1 MSAKGPRPTLV
12 EKLQRQKELEQEQSK
27 VIVDLYS
34 HYRNGTFLSVDI
46 VNSAKLKE
54 GEDSLR
60 VVRTF
65 LAFHRYLTRRSRGAL
80 ASLFSGD
87 GVMCL
92 FKRPQ
97 EAVDVAISILKGL
110 EAFNR
115 EESSLC
121 GYLDVRV
128 GIHSGTVLLDN
139 TKDLTKVT
147 AWDMDVAWDL
157 QKHSRPGSL
166 LISRSTWKQI
176 GNKGDFKRAWRRI
189 AHTSVYSYRYPLS
202 PGPKVPG
209 MAENRSPWRGQD
221 WRRDL
226 RPPVLCARRLIVWSS
241 LILILAASCFFL
253 YSRWKSPSPLISA
266 GKLLPFASFN
276 QVRDVAEYASS
287 GRASLPMQELIPIV
301 IGNIVTNMGENKY
314 LSRAKIRQNDRL
326 VPLPDKVFL
335 VIPRSKNT
343 LYNRK
348 NGLHEETVYPL
359 HKRNNDR
366 YLVNNYG
373 LFTVQVEI
381 LDDYLIF
388 LTARDAE
395 NYLNGNPRG

>member
-1 MSAKGPRPTLV
+1 MSAKTTGPTLV
-12 EKLQRQKELEQEQSK
+12 EKLQRQKELEQEQSS
-27 VIVDLYS
+27 VIVDLYN
-34 HYRNGTFLSVDI
+34 HYRNGTFLSVDV

-54 GEDSLR
+54 GEDSLK

-65 LAFHRYLTRRSRGAL
+65 LAFHRYLSRQTGGAL

-97 EAVDVAISILKGL
+97 EAVDVAVGILKGL

-115 EESSLC
+115 EESSLS

-147 AWDMDVAWDL
+147 ARDMDVAWHL

-176 GNKGDFKRAWRRI
+176 GNQGDFRRAWRKI
-189 AHTSVYSYRYPLS
+189 AQTGAYSYRCPLS
-202 PGPKVPG
+202 PGSKVPG
-209 MAENRSPWRGQD
+209 LIRLRSPWRGED
-221 WRRDL
+221 WRREEPQPTL
-226 RPPVLCARRLIVWSS
+226 VARPLIVWSL
-241 LILILAASCFFL
+241 LIAIGAASCFLL
-253 YSRWKSPSPLISA
+253 YSRWKSHAPSITA
-266 GKLLPFASFN
+266 GKLLPMASLSE
-276 QVRDVAEYASS
+276 VKDVAEYASL
-287 GRASLPMQELIPIV
+287 GKASPALQERVPVV
-301 IGNIVTNMGENKY
+301 IRNIVTNMGENKY
-314 LSRAKIRQNDRL
+314 LSRAKIKQGDRL
-326 VPLPDKVFL
+326 ISLPDKVFL
-335 VIPRSKNT
+335 VIPRNKNT

-348 NGLHEETVYPL
+348 NGLHEETIYPL
-359 HKRNNDR
+359 FKLNNDR

-373 LFTVQVEI
+373 FFTVQVEI

-388 LTARDAE
+388 LTTKEAE
-395 NYLNGNPRG
+395 NYLKGSARG

>member
-1 MSAKGPRPTLV
+1 MSARSTRPTLV
-12 EKLQRQKELEQEQSK
+12 EKLQRQKELEQEQSSA
-27 VIVDLYS
+27 IVDLYS
-34 HYRNGTFLSVDI
+34 HYRNGTFMSVDV

-54 GEDSLR
+54 GEDSLK

-65 LAFHRYLTRRSRGAL
+65 LAFHRYLRRLTRGAL

-97 EAVDVAISILKGL
+97 EAVDVAIGIVKGL

-115 EESSLC
+115 EESALS
-121 GYLDVRV
+121 GYLNVRV

-139 TKDLTKVT
+139 TEDLTKVT
-147 AWDMDVAWDL
+147 AWDMDVACHL

-176 GNKGDFKRAWRRI
+176 GNQGDFKRAWRKI

-202 PGPKVPG
+202 PGLKVPG

-226 RPPVLCARRLIVWSS
+226 RRPVLFARRLIVWSV
-241 LILILAASCFFL
+241 LIVIVTASCFLL
-253 YSRWKSPSPLISA
+253 YSRWKSHNPSITA
-266 GKLLPFASFN
+266 GKLFPFVSFN
-276 QVRDVAEYASS
+276 QVREVAEYASS

-314 LSRAKIRQNDRL
+314 LFRAKIKEGDKL
-326 VPLPDKVFL
+326 SLLPDKVFL
-335 VIPRSKNT
+335 VIPRNKNT

-348 NGLHEETVYPL
+348 NGLHEETIYPL
-359 HKRNNDR
+359 HKHNNDR

-388 LTARDAE
+388 LTTKAAE
-395 NYLNGNPRG
+395 NYLKGNANG

>member
-1 MSAKGPRPTLV
+1 MSAKSTGPTLV
-12 EKLQRQKELEQEQSK
+12 EKLQRQKELEQEQSSA
-27 VIVDLYS
+27 IVDLYS
-34 HYRNGTFLSVDI
+34 HYRNGTFLSVDV

-54 GEDSLR
+54 GEDSLK

-65 LAFHRYLTRRSRGAL
+65 LAFHRYLRRLTGGAL

-97 EAVDVAISILKGL
+97 EAVDVAIGILKGL
-110 EAFNR
+110 EAFNS
-115 EESSLC
+115 EESSLS

-147 AWDMDVAWDL
+147 AWDMDVAWHL

-176 GNKGDFKRAWRRI
+176 GNQGDFRRAWRKI
-189 AHTSVYSYRYPLS
+189 AQTSAYSYRYSPS

-209 MAENRSPWRGQD
+209 LVRLRSPWRGED
-221 WRRDL
+221 WRREERQPAL
-226 RPPVLCARRLIVWSS
+226 FARPRIVWSL
-241 LILILAASCFFL
+241 LIVIGTASCFLL
-253 YSRWKSPSPLISA
+253 YSRWRSHTPSIVA
-266 GKLLPFASFN
+266 GKLFPLASFN
-276 QVRDVAEYASS
+276 QVKDVVEYASL
-287 GRASLPMQELIPIV
+287 GKASLPLQERVPIV
-301 IGNIVTNMGENKY
+301 IHNIVTNMGENKY
-314 LSRAKIRQNDRL
+314 LSRAKIKQDDRL
-326 VPLPDKVFL
+326 ISLPDKVFL

-348 NGLHEETVYPL
+348 NGLHEETIYPL
-359 HKRNNDR
+359 YKQNNDR

-388 LTARDAE
+388 LTTKEAE
-395 NYLNGNPRG
+395 TYLKNNANG

>member
-1 MSAKGPRPTLV
+1 MSAKGSRPTLV
-12 EKLQRQKELEQEQSK
+12 EKLQRQKELEQEQST
-27 VIVDLYS
+27 VIADLYR

-65 LAFHRYLTRRSRGAL
+65 LAFHRYLSSRTHGAL

-97 EAVDVAISILKGL
+97 EAVDVAISILRGL

-121 GYLDVRV
+121 GYLNVRV
-128 GIHSGTVLLDN
+128 GIHSGTLLLDN
-139 TKDLTKVT
+139 TKDLAKLT
-147 AWDMDVAWDL
+147 AWDMDVARHL
-157 QKHSRPGSL
+157 QKHSRPGSML
-166 LISRSTWKQI
+166 LSRSTWRQVH
-176 GNKGDFKRAWRRI
+176 NKGDFKRAWTKI
-189 AHTSVYSYRYPLS
+189 AQTSVYSYRHTLS
-202 PGPKVPG
+202 PGPKMSG
-209 MAENRSPWRGQD
+209 LIRRNLPWLAQNCGRHWCQ
-221 WRRDL
+221 
-226 RPPVLCARRLIVWSS
+226 PVLVARRGIVWSL
-241 LILILAASCFFL
+241 LILTLTASCFLL
-253 YSRWKSPSPLISA
+253 YSRWKSHAPSIAA
-266 GKLLPFASFN
+266 GNPFHFAFLN
-276 QVRDVAEYASS
+276 QARDVAEYTRS
-287 GRASLPMQELIPIV
+287 GRASLPMQELIPVV

-314 LSRAKIRQNDRL
+314 LARAKIKQAGKL
-326 VPLPDKVFL
+326 VSLPDRVFL
-335 VIPRSKNT
+335 VIPRNKNT

-348 NGLHEETVYPL
+348 SGLHEETVYPL
-359 HKRNNDR
+359 HKRNDDR
-366 YLVNNYG
+366 YVVNNYG

-388 LTARDAE
+388 LTTKDAE
-395 NYLNGNPRG
+395 NYLRGNGKG